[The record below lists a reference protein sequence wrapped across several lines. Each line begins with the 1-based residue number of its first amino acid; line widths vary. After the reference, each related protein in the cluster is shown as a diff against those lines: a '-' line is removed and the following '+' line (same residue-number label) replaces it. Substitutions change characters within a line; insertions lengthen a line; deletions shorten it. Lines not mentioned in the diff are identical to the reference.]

1 MRPLKTADPSSIAG
15 FRLIGRLGAGGMGVV
30 YLARSAR
37 GTLCAVKVI
46 RAEHAADPGFRA
58 RFRREAGI
66 ARRITGPGAVRVV
79 DADPEA
85 EEPWLATEFVP
96 GPSLAE
102 AVAAHGPL
110 PERTVRALGGGL
122 AGTLAGAHEQGL
134 IHRDVK
140 PGNVLLALDG
150 PRLIDF
156 GIARSAGATALTA
169 TDAMIGTPGYLSPEQ
184 ARLAGAAEVG
194 PPSDVFSLG
203 CVLAYA
209 LTGRRPFGTG
219 MPAAIVFRTVHEEP
233 DLDGVPPGLLPLL
246 RSALAKDPAAR
257 PTARELGAALGGPR
271 TGGAGGPGADWLPPG
286 LPALIAERS
295 ARVLDLPV
303 PEPTV
308 AVGGPATP
316 GVRSSRRRFLV
327 LGSAAGAVAAGGA
340 AGLWF
345 GSRPSGRPSGRPP
358 GGPGTG
364 AAPPRRVVG
373 VLADL
378 SGPDRA
384 DGGIRERAAR
394 LAAETFNASPDR
406 PFELAL
412 RVRDDGGDPG
422 RARTA
427 AEALAADPAV
437 LAVLDLTARKVT
449 RATALRHRAAGLPLV
464 AVAAD
469 SALALNPAERRAYFE
484 LRAGHRFLLSSLTRY
499 FAVRG
504 VRRVA
509 VVADRASPDFS
520 WPVAMLATEVPFGAD
535 EVVVHSVPARG
546 EDFAAVARAVLTG
559 RFDGVIYAGDS
570 PSRAA
575 RLARALDERR
585 YTGVRGALEP
595 VLEPEFLA
603 RAGASA
609 EGWVFGTAYTGPTR
623 SAGRSRAGAF
633 LAAYRKRW
641 KSPDP
646 DPGRYAAEAYDAV
659 LWLARAV
666 RGPGGGG
673 PADRAALLERL
684 RGVRHEGAAKAIVF
698 RGTTELLDESAGA
711 LFVHRVEGGRARFL
725 GERGAVTAKS

>member
-66 ARRITGPGAVRVV
+66 ARLITGPGAVRVV

-110 PERTVRALGGGL
+110 PEHTVRALGGGL

-156 GIARSAGATALTA
+156 GIARSAGVTALTA

-184 ARLAGAAEVG
+184 ARLAGSAEVG
-194 PPSDVFSLG
+194 PAADVFSLG

-219 MPAAIVFRTVHEEP
+219 MAAAIVFRTVHEEP

-257 PTARELGAALGGPR
+257 PTARELGAALADPR
-271 TGGAGGPGADWLPPG
+271 TGAAGGPGTDWLPPG

-316 GVRSSRRRFLV
+316 GVRGSRRRFLL
-327 LGSAAGAVAAGGA
+327 LGTAAGAGGA
-340 AGLWF
+340 AALWF
-345 GSRPSGRPSGRPP
+345 GSRPSG
-358 GGPGTG
+358 PGTGAEAG
-364 AAPPRRVVG
+364 AAPPRRVIG

-378 SGPDRA
+378 SGPDKA
-384 DGGIRERAAR
+384 GGRTRERAAR
-394 LAAETFNASPDR
+394 LAAETFNAAPDR

-437 LAVLDLTARKVT
+437 LAVVDLTARKVT
-449 RATALRHRAAGLPLV
+449 RATALRHRAARLPLV

-484 LRAGHRFLLSSLTRY
+484 LRPGHRFLLGSLTRY

-535 EVVVHSVPARG
+535 EVVVHSVSASART
-546 EDFAAVARAVLTG
+546 EDFTALARAVLTG

-575 RLARALDERR
+575 RLARALADRR

-609 EGWVFGTAYTGPTR
+609 EGWVFGTAYTGPAAR
-623 SAGRSRAGAF
+623 SAAGSRAGAF

-641 KSPDP
+641 KSSEPEP
-646 DPGRYAAEAYDAV
+646 GPGRYAAEAYDAV

-666 RGPGGGG
+666 REPGGGG
-673 PADRAALLERL
+673 GSGRAALLERL
-684 RGVRHEGAAKAIVF
+684 RGVRHEGAAKTIVF
-698 RGTTELLDESAGA
+698 RDTTELLDESAGA

-725 GERGAVTAKS
+725 GERGTVTAKS